1 MRISTASII
10 TAFAALLAVAGCSN
24 DDNSEEQNQNKA
36 DTTVKRD
43 TDDNGGMDVV
53 EDTGDESM
61 DVADDT
67 GDEPMDVVED
77 TGDEPMDAGTDT
89 GEDEMDA
96 GRDVASDTDEQIDSH
111 VDPSDTGGDVA
122 PDSTEMADTQ
132 TDTQVDTAP
141 TPDGGTSEQSIYD
154 IRSAA
159 QGLTPGGA
167 LSGTYTT
174 EGVVVTGVQTDGS
187 GNVQGVFVQEPSG
200 PPEDSGIWVFFGNAQ
215 SGVSV
220 PSLSRGNV
228 ISVTGTVTNYDNNGG
243 STSGGLL
250 EIHEVSS
257 VTVTQQNGTV
267 PSPVQISS
275 PSMLAPGG
283 SNAETYE
290 SVLVEVSNVSVDTS
304 PNQYGETLLDSG
316 VRIGNTLYDYTQ
328 DFSPSSGTTYSSVVG
343 PLNYGFDKTKIVPRE
358 QSDITP

>member
-10 TAFAALLAVAGCSN
+10 AALAALLAVAGCSN
-24 DDNSEEQNQNKA
+24 DDNSEDKNQNKS
-36 DTTVKRD
+36 DTNVTRD
-43 TDDNGGMDVV
+43 TDDNGDMDVA

-61 DVADDT
+61 DV
-67 GDEPMDVVED
+67 VED
-77 TGDEPMDAGTDT
+77 TGDDPMDAGTDT
-89 GEDEMDA
+89 GEDEMDTGTDT
-96 GRDVASDTDEQIDSH
+96 GRDVASDTDEQTDSQ

-132 TDTQVDTAP
+132 TDTQIDTAP

-228 ISVTGTVTNYDNNGG
+228 ISVSGAVTNYDNNGG

-275 PSMLAPGG
+275 PSTLAPGG

-316 VRIGNTLYDYTQ
+316 VHIGNTLYDYTQ